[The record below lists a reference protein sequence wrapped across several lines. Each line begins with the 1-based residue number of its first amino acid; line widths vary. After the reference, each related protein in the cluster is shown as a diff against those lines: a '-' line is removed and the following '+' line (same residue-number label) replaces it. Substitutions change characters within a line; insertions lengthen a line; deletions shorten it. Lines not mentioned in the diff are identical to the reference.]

1 MMAKFPAF
9 IILQKGI
16 IMSIRS
22 WIKRSVDKTY
32 GSVKKFASS
41 NTNRF
46 EKWVKTKFTIDH
58 DDHYAIKC
66 VKSIPYFMKQFI
78 KKAMY
83 LFVVRSA
90 LILAMNA
97 HVLFSMF
104 LKGGRSVSMFN
115 AIRGLMLS
123 HSPFILSMVGIIAAV
138 QSGSETI
145 RKISELS
152 KKGRVNN
159 RKDTAKKG
167 AIEDSSKVAEE
178 DKNSSVN
185 DANESHSEP
194 IKTGG
199 STPINEAC
207 SEKEDRDY
215 VTEEAREEQ
224 SVMDENVVKKNAA
237 DSSKVVEE
245 GGESGVDDVDDGQS
259 KAPEKMVGV
268 APKVAFNMI
277 GGDVLSAFEVVRL
290 GVVQGWHA
298 TVRYGMPSL
307 GKVGRSSAIG
317 IRNECAVALKKLTES
332 AQHVRS
338 VNTSAIQTED
348 SKVSDLEAGIDT
360 SDQTSGV
367 TTVGFFP
374 SLHQYAQ
381 RQFYVGA
388 GSAQQPSDVWWS
400 QLNASKSDLQA
411 DMLEEGMHSD
421 DDIVHLDI

>member
-1 MMAKFPAF
+1 MMAEFPAF

-41 NTNRF
+41 NTDKF
-46 EKWVKTKFTIDH
+46 EKWVKTKFRINH

-83 LFVVRSA
+83 FLVVRSA
-90 LILAMNA
+90 QRLVMNA
-97 HVLFSMF
+97 HVVFSLF
-104 LKGGRSVSMFN
+104 LRSERPVSIVN
-115 AIRGLMLS
+115 AIRDLMLR
-123 HSPFILSMVGIIAAV
+123 HSPFVLSIVGIIAAV

-152 KKGRVNN
+152 KKGR
-159 RKDTAKKG
+159 
-167 AIEDSSKVAEE
+167 
-178 DKNSSVN
+178 DKSQN
-185 DANESHSEP
+185 DA
-194 IKTGG
+194 
-199 STPINEAC
+199 
-207 SEKEDRDY
+207 D
-215 VTEEAREEQ
+215 
-224 SVMDENVVKKNAA
+224 KKNATETSKPVEVKDPRVDDVSEIQSKTTETRESRL
-237 DSSKVVEE
+237 DSEAFREEGGRSITDEARVEEPKTDEKAGSEEDIDPSKVVEE
-245 GGESGVDDVDDGQS
+245 GGETRVDDVDDSQS
-259 KAPEKMVGV
+259 EAPKKMVGV
-268 APKVAFNMI
+268 APKVEFNMI

-290 GVVQGWHA
+290 GVAQGWHA
-298 TVRYGMPSL
+298 TVRYGIPSL
-307 GKVGRSSAIG
+307 GRFGRSSAIG

-338 VNTSAIQTED
+338 VNTSAIQAED
-348 SKVSDLEAGIDT
+348 SKISDLEAGIDT
-360 SDQTSGV
+360 SDKTSGV
-367 TTVGFFP
+367 TAVGFFP
-374 SLHQYAQ
+374 SVHQYAQ

-388 GSAQQPSDVWWS
+388 GSAQQPSDVWWN